1 VTSGRSGKDDGVM
14 TSSSLSLWDLDTS
27 RKLGHFDLKEDR
39 RRVVVNDIC
48 YDGNGLLYAGCDD
61 GSTMIF

>member
-1 VTSGRSGKDDGVM
+1 MTSGRSGKDDGVM

-27 RKLGHFDLKEDR
+27 RKLGHFDLKD
-39 RRVVVNDIC
+39 RRVVVNDIR

>member
-1 VTSGRSGKDDGVM
+1 M
-14 TSSSLSLWDLDTS
+14 WDLDTS
-27 RKLGHFDLKEDR
+27 GSDGDLKD
-39 RRVVVNDIC
+39 RRVVVNDIIC